1 MCMYASA
8 NTHTR
13 RLISRNHPRTFMIG
27 VCLCKD
33 VEIKLHRAKSTYIQ
47 MYTCLC
53 TFAMFICIC
62 MSTDA
67 YTHTHTIPK
76 PCQRHPKT
84 VTTHKSCMNVD
95 GCVRHPPSV
104 SRSMSHLFVS
114 CSLCSFY
121 LCISLQKDSI
131 RAQVR
136 YDDSAIL
143 TYIYIITYM
152 YMYIC
157 TFCNKLR
164 I

>member
-33 VEIKLHRAKSTYIQ
+33 VEIKLHRAKSTYIQMYTCLWIQ

-104 SRSMSHLFVS
+104 SLCMSHLFVS
-114 CSLCSFY
+114 CFSALS
-121 LCISLQKDSI
+121 ISVFPSK
-131 RAQVR
+131 RTPFEHK
-136 YDDSAIL
+136 YDTMIQRFWH
-143 TYIYIITYM
+143 IYI
-152 YMYIC
+152 
-157 TFCNKLR
+157 
-164 I
+164 